1 MKVLH
6 VIVGLDVGGAENML
20 KRLIESDSNSIS
32 NTTVVSLTTLGPI
45 GEILC
50 AQRVRV
56 YALGMTSI
64 FSLPFT
70 LWRLVRLIKK
80 YRPALVQTWMYHADL
95 LGGLAARLAS
105 CRVIWNVR
113 STAIPQ
119 GAMSGTYWIVRLCAK
134 ASSVIPARVICCA
147 QAAKV
152 AHIKLGYVDSK
163 MTVIPNGYNFKSLV
177 FSLNSRVKARTG
189 FGFGVDDIVI
199 GTVGRFDPLKDF
211 HNFVTAASKL
221 SARRND
227 VKYVMVGR
235 NIDATNA
242 TLLEWIENAGLTD
255 KFLLLGERSDIP
267 SVLSALDIFCL
278 SSVNEAFPNVVVEAM
293 AMSVPCVVTRAGD
306 AAEILGDEEFVVPV
320 QDSNALSDAL
330 FRLCEFS
337 PADRTM
343 LGVKLAKK
351 VRKEYEINEIRK
363 KYEKVYE
370 EVASK

>member
-1 MKVLH
+1 M
-6 VIVGLDVGGAENML
+6 IVGLDVGGAENML
-20 KRLIESDSNSIS
+20 KRLIESDSDSIP
-32 NTTVVSLTTLGPI
+32 NIIVVSLTTLGPI
-45 GEILC
+45 GEVLC

-64 FSLPFT
+64 FSLPVT
-70 LWRLVRLIKK
+70 LWRLVRLFQK
-80 YRPALVQTWMYHADL
+80 YRPEIVQTWMYHADL
-95 LGGLAARLAS
+95 IGGLAARLAR
-105 CRVIWNVR
+105 CRVVWNVR
-113 STAIPQ
+113 STTIPQ

-134 ASSVIPARVICCA
+134 ASSVIPTRVICCA

-163 MTVIPNGYNFKSLV
+163 MTVIPNGYNFRSLV
-177 FSLNSRVKARTG
+177 FSLNSRVKARAG
-189 FGFGVDDIVI
+189 FGFGVGDIVI

-227 VKYVMVGR
+227 VKYVMAGR

-242 TLLEWIENAGLTD
+242 TLLEWIEDAGLIE

-267 SVLSALDIFCL
+267 SVLSAIDIFCL

-306 AAEILGDEEFVVPV
+306 AAEILGEEEFVVPV
-320 QDSNALSDAL
+320 QDSSALSDAL
-330 FRLCEFS
+330 LRLCEFS
-337 PADRTM
+337 QADRAM

-351 VRKEYEINEIRK
+351 VRKEYEINEVRK
-363 KYEKVYE
+363 KYEKVYA